1 MSLDKVH
8 FRHCL
13 LYEFKLGHKATE
25 AHGNLCAVFGEDIPS
40 ERQCQ
45 NWFKKFRDGDFSIE
59 DEPRPGRP
67 IELDLDA
74 FLDLLRNE
82 RRLSTRE
89 MASILGCSQ
98 PTIVHYL
105 NEFDFVQKY
114 GYWIPH
120 KLTKIQKEQRVTIC
134 NSLLSRRNDK
144 EWIKQIVTGDEKWV
158 LYINY
163 TRKRQWV
170 LSDETP
176 EPDVRSEPHAKKVM
190 LSVFWDYKGIL
201 WYELLPTG
209 TTVNAVLYRT
219 QMDKLAGALKNKRP
233 ERSRVFCCMI
243 TLNPTQPNSRDRK
256 SKNWDGK
263 FCLTLHIV
271 QTSPLQIFIFS
282 ALYLTSSKRSTS
294 TISTIWKM
302 TSKLFSSQKLQSSML
317 KESSNCHNVGR
328 WS

>member
-1 MSLDKVH
+1 MSLEKVH

-13 LYEFKLGHKATE
+13 LYEFKLGHTATE

-89 MASILGCSQ
+89 MARILGCSQ

-105 NEFDFVQKY
+105 KEFDFVQKY

-120 KLTKIQKEQRVTIC
+120 KLTEIQKEQRVTIC
-134 NSLLSRRNDK
+134 NSLLSRRSDK

-176 EPDVRSEPHAKKVM
+176 EPDVRSELHAKKVM

-219 QMDKLAGALKNKRP
+219 QMDKLAGALKTKRP
-233 ERSRVFCCMI
+233 ERSRVFLLHDNAKPYSQ
-243 TLNPTQPNSRDRK
+243 TLATENRRIGMGSSASR
-256 SKNWDGK
+256 S
-263 FCLTLHIV
+263 I
-271 QTSPLQIFIFS
+271 
-282 ALYLTSSKRSTS
+282 
-294 TISTIWKM
+294 
-302 TSKLFSSQKLQSSML
+302 
-317 KESSNCHNVGR
+317 
-328 WS
+328 